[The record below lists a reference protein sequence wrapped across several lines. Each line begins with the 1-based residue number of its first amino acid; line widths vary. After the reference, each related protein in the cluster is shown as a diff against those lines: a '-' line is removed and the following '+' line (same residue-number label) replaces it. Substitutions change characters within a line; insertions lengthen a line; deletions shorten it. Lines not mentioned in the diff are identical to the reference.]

1 VDILRTVNL
10 GIAQAVAIGFLAA
23 AGGARVMTQRR
34 IGTAGPRMVRGR
46 SDNFGHADWL
56 AMRDARHLFPGRDDT
71 YGGIVVGE
79 AYRVDQDR
87 VARQAF
93 DPANRRTWGQ
103 GGTAPLL
110 VDPCR
115 TGSTHALVF
124 AGPGGFKTTSV
135 GVPTML
141 TWHGAAVVLDPS
153 REIGPMVAGFR
164 QSQLGH
170 RVVTLDPAD
179 PSAGAFNVLD
189 WIDIA
194 APDAETNVEAAVNWL
209 CGETRG
215 QVTSGADFFRE
226 SGKGLIACLLAD
238 TLWDP
243 KRAREQ
249 KTLKHLR
256 RMLVTPEDD
265 MRALLARIHTSSAS
279 PLARDLAGTLMGL
292 VAETFS
298 GIYGNANKDTRWLS
312 TTAYADL
319 VSGDSFRTHDL
330 ADGRLTVFVQV
341 PLKTLQ
347 ATPALGRV
355 IVGALLNAA
364 YEADGQVR
372 GRILFLLDEV
382 ARLGFMGVLEQA
394 RDAGRK
400 YGITLLL
407 LYQSLGQLV
416 GQWGRE
422 GKQAWYDATSWRL
435 FAAVQD
441 PDTAKELSAMCG
453 EHGVVTTALG
463 NSRGSQGRGSGI
475 ASSSSGRSEN
485 RSEIRRA
492 LIKPEEI
499 IQDTRADEAFVLVR
513 GAKPLR
519 CGRAIYFRR
528 QDMAPLVAANRF
540 HPQHKAAERTDS
552 RPLRRVI
559 NTQAAI
565 TRRRSPRSPSWQQQT
580 DAARTG
586 QQYRSGE
593 RLAHNAAPVRVS
605 SVQAEPHRGAKPS
618 EVVRGAD
625 TMVVLNRERHPTA
638 ILFEPAAPS
647 PSTPKRRRVAV
658 GVSVEPCGWMKH
670 DRDKPADPHLVPWEA
685 MPGVETLRCNF
696 WISWLPL
703 PDGREIEV
711 TWLPAAWAAIEDLH
725 PVLRRARALMLD
737 RTEPFG
743 WEDPEFIAVCQEL
756 GLPADVPMIEVA
768 PD

>member
-1 VDILRTVNL
+1 MTARATGDWSGVAVRTVIQLWPLWLFWFAWTLAGALWRELLFTFPDRTTQTYAFAYRGWPTVALLGPVLLMAVAIAAYRLHFASRLTPVAGIAGVVISIVLTCWPEYQRLAPYLGNASLLDVLRALDL
-10 GIAQAVAIGFLAA
+10 GILLAVAIGIVAA
-23 AGGARVMTQRR
+23 VIGACFMVRRPGGTRFGARLM
-34 IGTAGPRMVRGR
+34 RGR

-56 AMRDARHLFPGRDDT
+56 AVHAARRLFPGPDET

-87 VARQAF
+87 VARRAF
-93 DPANRRTWGQ
+93 NPADKTTWGQ
-103 GGTAPLL
+103 GGTTPLL
-110 VDPCR
+110 IDPCH

-124 AGPGGFKTTSV
+124 AGPGGFKTTSI

-141 TWHGAAVVLDPS
+141 TWHGSAVVLDPS
-153 REIGPMVAGFR
+153 REIGPMVQDFR
-164 QSQLGH
+164 QETLGH

-179 PSAGAFNVLD
+179 PAAGAFNALD
-189 WIDIA
+189 WIDIT
-194 APDAETNVEAAVNWL
+194 APEAEANVEAAVSWV

-215 QVTSGADFFRE
+215 QTTSGAHFFRE

-238 TLWDP
+238 MLWDAQLAP
-243 KRAREQ
+243 ER
-249 KTLKHLR
+249 KTLKQLR
-256 RMLVTPEDD
+256 RALVTPEDE
-265 MRALLARIHTSSAS
+265 MREMLGRIHATSTSS
-279 PLARDLAGTLMGL
+279 LARDLAGTLKGL

-298 GIYGNANKDTRWLS
+298 GIYGNANTDTRWLS

-319 VSGDSFRTHDL
+319 VSGNSFRTRDL
-330 ADGRLTVFVQV
+330 ADGQLTVFVQV

-364 YEADGQVR
+364 YEADGQVH

-453 EHGVVTTALG
+453 EHAVVATARG
-463 NSRGSQGRGSGI
+463 NSTGSHGSSGM

-499 IQDTRADEAFVLVR
+499 IQDARADEAFILVR
-513 GAKPLR
+513 GTKPLR

-528 QDMAPLVAANRF
+528 SDMMPLVGTNRF
-540 HPQHKAAERTDS
+540 YAQRRAAE
-552 RPLRRVI
+552 
-559 NTQAAI
+559 
-565 TRRRSPRSPSWQQQT
+565 
-580 DAARTG
+580 
-586 QQYRSGE
+586 
-593 RLAHNAAPVRVS
+593 
-605 SVQAEPHRGAKPS
+605 
-618 EVVRGAD
+618 
-625 TMVVLNRERHPTA
+625 
-638 ILFEPAAPS
+638 
-647 PSTPKRRRVAV
+647 
-658 GVSVEPCGWMKH
+658 
-670 DRDKPADPHLVPWEA
+670 
-685 MPGVETLRCNF
+685 
-696 WISWLPL
+696 
-703 PDGREIEV
+703 
-711 TWLPAAWAAIEDLH
+711 
-725 PVLRRARALMLD
+725 
-737 RTEPFG
+737 
-743 WEDPEFIAVCQEL
+743 
-756 GLPADVPMIEVA
+756 
-768 PD
+768 